1 MVKKRKLKGATM
13 FDWVNVAIMIFFAII
28 TLYPFWYVVSVS
40 LTDYAEF
47 INTKFL
53 LYPKG
58 ITLEA
63 YKVIFKEESLYR
75 SFILTASVVVTYV
88 ISHVLL
94 CFITAYP
101 LSKKNMPGRDFMLLL
116 VVIPMVFSGGMIPT
130 YLVIKSLGLMN
141 TYAVLIVTGIFS
153 AYNTILMKNF
163 LSQVPEALEEA
174 AKIDGA
180 NDYYILFK
188 IYFPMSLPIIA
199 TIALFSAVGKWNDYG
214 TALYYI
220 SKAHLQPIQNVLR
233 SMLVE
238 NSIDTVSG
246 GFGQS
251 EAFKLQTASKMAAV
265 VVATVPGVAVYPFVQ
280 KYFVKGIMLGSV
292 KG

>member
-1 MVKKRKLKGATM
+1 MVKAKKLKGVSL
-13 FDWVNVAIMIFFAII
+13 FDYVNCAIMILFAII
-28 TLYPFWYVVSVS
+28 TLYPFWYVISVS
-40 LTDYAEF
+40 LTEYSQF

-58 ITLEA
+58 INFEA
-63 YKVIFKEESLYR
+63 YKIILTEESLYR
-75 SFILTASVVVTYV
+75 SFILTASVVVVYV
-88 ISHVLL
+88 VLHVFL

-101 LSKKNMPGRDFMLLL
+101 LSKKNVPGRNFMLLL

-141 TYAVLIVTGIFS
+141 TYTVLIITGAFS
-153 AYNTILMKNF
+153 AYNTVLMKNF
-163 LSQVPEALEEA
+163 ISQVPDALEEA

-188 IYFPMSLPIIA
+188 IYLPMSLPIIA
-199 TIALFSAVGKWNDYG
+199 TIALFAAVGKWNDYG

-220 SKAHLQPIQNVLR
+220 SNSKLYPIQNVLR

-246 GFGQS
+246 GFGQA
-251 EAFKLQTASKMAAV
+251 EAFKLQTSSKMAAV
-265 VVATVPGVAVYPFVQ
+265 VVATVPVVAVYPFVQ

>member
-1 MVKKRKLKGATM
+1 MVRKHKLKGATL
-13 FDWVNVAIMIFFAII
+13 FDWANVAIMIFFAII
-28 TLYPFWYVVSVS
+28 TLYPFWYVISVS

-88 ISHVLL
+88 VSHVFL

-130 YLVIKSLGLMN
+130 YLVVKSLGLMN
-141 TYAVLIVTGIFS
+141 TYTVLIVTGVFS

-199 TIALFSAVGKWNDYG
+199 TIALFAAVGKWNDYG

-220 SKAHLQPIQNVLR
+220 SKSHLQPIQNVLR

-251 EAFKLQTASKMAAV
+251 EAFKLQTSSKMAAV
-265 VVATVPGVAVYPFVQ
+265 VVATVPVVAVYPFVQ